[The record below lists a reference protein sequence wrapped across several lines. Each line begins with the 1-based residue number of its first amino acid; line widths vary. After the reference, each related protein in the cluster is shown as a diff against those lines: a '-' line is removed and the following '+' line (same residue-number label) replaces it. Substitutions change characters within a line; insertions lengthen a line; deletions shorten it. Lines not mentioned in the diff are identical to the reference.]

1 MQCRF
6 GAPGGEVTHDLT
18 PKQMFDVET
27 IRREFPLLD
36 REVYGRK
43 LVYLDS
49 GATAQKPEAVIRKV
63 DELHRMLN
71 ANIHRGV
78 HYLSEQ
84 ATELYEEARQ
94 TVARFIGAAE
104 KEEVIFTA
112 GATAS
117 INLVA
122 YAWSER
128 FLEAGDNILI
138 SELEHHSNIVPW
150 QLAAARKGAEIRV
163 LPFDEEGRLKVELLP
178 ELLDERTKLVAVT
191 QASNTLGTRPDLK
204 PIIEAAH
211 AVGAVVLVDG
221 CQGVV
226 HGGVD
231 VEALDCDFYAF
242 SGHKLYGPT
251 GIGVLYGK
259 RALLE
264 AMPPFMGGGDMVDRV
279 SFEKTTYAPVPLKFE
294 AGTANYIGAIGLAEA
309 IRFLEGLDMEEVERY
324 EQELLCYAT
333 QELQKIEGLRIYG
346 TTANKCA
353 ILSFNVE
360 GVHGYDLGMILD
372 KLGIAIRT
380 GQHCAEPVMKHFGV
394 QGMCRASLALY
405 NTREEIDALVRGVE
419 RAVRMLRG

>member
-1 MQCRF
+1 
-6 GAPGGEVTHDLT
+6 
-18 PKQMFDVET
+18 MFDVEQ
-27 IRREFPLLD
+27 IRKEFPILG
-36 REVYGRK
+36 REVYGRP

-49 GATAQKPEAVIRKV
+49 GATAQKPEVVIRTV
-63 DELHRMLN
+63 DRLHRELN

-84 ATELYEEARQ
+84 ATEQYEEARAE
-94 TVARFIGAAE
+94 VARFIGARE
-104 KEEVIFTA
+104 KEEIVFTA

-122 YAWSER
+122 YAWSEK
-128 FLEAGDNILI
+128 FLQAGDNILI

-150 QLAAARKGAEIRV
+150 QLAAERKGAEIRV
-163 LPFDEEGRLKVELLP
+163 LPFDDEGRLLIERLP
-178 ELLDERTKLVAVT
+178 ELLDERTRLVAV
-191 QASNTLGTRPDLK
+191 AECSNTLGTRPDLR

-211 AVGAVVLVDG
+211 AVGAVVMVDG

-226 HGGVD
+226 HGAVN

-264 AMPPFMGGGDMVDRV
+264 KMPPFMGGGDMVDRV

-294 AGTANYIGAIGLAEA
+294 AGTANYIGAIGLMEA
-309 IRFLEGLDMEEVERY
+309 IRFIDQFDRREIEAH
-324 EQELLCYAT
+324 EQRLLQYAT
-333 QELQKIEGLRIYG
+333 ERLQQIEGLRIYG
-346 TTANKCA
+346 TTPNKCA

-360 GVHGYDLGMILD
+360 GVHGYDMGMILD
-372 KLGIAIRT
+372 KLGIAVRT
-380 GQHCAEPVMKHFGV
+380 GQHCAEPVMKHYGV
-394 QGMCRASLALY
+394 QGMCRASLAMY
-405 NTREEIDALVRGVE
+405 NTEAEMEALVRGVE